1 MNKEIIQAV
10 YASFYA
16 SLNSFM
22 ALDIAS
28 TYSRDNVIMRK
39 GMPTTTEISSSY
51 MSRITQKRHILST
64 SWNSKYKK
72 MLQSGRIVHANE
84 INYTTKMN
92 FYQLHLIKLFLLVYF
107 AYEIWNRKG
116 NSLIRCVSRKKITYI
131 SIFWH
136 VVYINCH
143 FSNTRYSS

>member
-92 FYQLHLIKLFLLVYF
+92 FYQLHLIKLCLLAYF
-107 AYEIWNRKG
+107 AYEISNNLIWNRKG
-116 NSLIRCVSRKKITYI
+116 NSLIRCVSRKK
-131 SIFWH
+131 SLIFQFLTCSVH
-136 VVYINCH
+136 KLS
-143 FSNTRYSS
+143 F

>member
-1 MNKEIIQAV
+1 MNKEIIQAF
-10 YASFYA
+10 YASLYA

-92 FYQLHLIKLFLLVYF
+92 FYQLHLIKLCLLAHF
-107 AYEIWNRKG
+107 AYENLIWNRKG
-116 NSLIRCVSRKKITYI
+116 HSLIRCVSQKKI
-131 SIFWH
+131 SLIFL
-136 VVYINCH
+136 
-143 FSNTRYSS
+143 FSDM

>member
-39 GMPTTTEISSSY
+39 GMPNYYYYTGISSLHE
-51 MSRITQKRHILST
+51 QNHAKAHILST

-92 FYQLHLIKLFLLVYF
+92 FYQLHLIKLCLLAYF
-107 AYEIWNRKG
+107 AYEISNNLIWNRKG
-116 NSLIRCVSRKKITYI
+116 NSLIRCVSRKKI
-131 SIFWH
+131 SLIFL
-136 VVYINCH
+136 
-143 FSNTRYSS
+143 FSDM

>member
-64 SWNSKYKK
+64 SWNLKYKK

-92 FYQLHLIKLFLLVYF
+92 FYQLHLIKLCLLAYF
-107 AYEIWNRKG
+107 AYEISNNLIWNRKG
-116 NSLIRCVSRKKITYI
+116 NSLIRCVSRKKI
-131 SIFWH
+131 SLIFL
-136 VVYINCH
+136 
-143 FSNTRYSS
+143 FSDM

>member
-1 MNKEIIQAV
+1 VNKEIIQAV

-64 SWNSKYKK
+64 SWNLKYKK

-92 FYQLHLIKLFLLVYF
+92 FYQLHLIKLCLLAHF
-107 AYEIWNRKG
+107 DYENLIWNRKG
-116 NSLIRCVSRKKITYI
+116 NCLIRCVSPKKI
-131 SIFWH
+131 SLIFL
-136 VVYINCH
+136 
-143 FSNTRYSS
+143 FSDM

>member
-92 FYQLHLIKLFLLVYF
+92 FYQLHLIKLCLLEPKNYK
-107 AYEIWNRKG
+107 N
-116 NSLIRCVSRKKITYI
+116 ITYI

>member
-92 FYQLHLIKLFLLVYF
+92 FYQLHLIKLCLLVYF

-116 NSLIRCVSRKKITYI
+116 NSLIRCVSRKKYHLYFYFLTC
-131 SIFWH
+131 SVHKLSF
-136 VVYINCH
+136 
-143 FSNTRYSS
+143 